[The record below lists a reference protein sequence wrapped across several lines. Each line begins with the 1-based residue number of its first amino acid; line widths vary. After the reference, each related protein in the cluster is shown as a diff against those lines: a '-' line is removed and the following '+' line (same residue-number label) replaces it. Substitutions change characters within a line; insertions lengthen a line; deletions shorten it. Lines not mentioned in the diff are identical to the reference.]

1 MTFPEEWAF
10 IQFALAECFVKSS
23 EGTDLGCLDNAI
35 YHLQN
40 CSQVRHPIRASEIRK
55 MCVRPQTLAFRWC
68 LTGV

>member
-40 CSQVRHPIRASEIRK
+40 CSQVRVIPSEHR
-55 MCVRPQTLAFRWC
+55 R
-68 LTGV
+68 